1 LSIIKNGILLRR
13 RGFVAS
19 LILYTSFYTSYFVLS
34 LFVVQQLFPS
44 NFDIALVQSLFNFV
58 IAITCILSSF
68 FMGRLEKL
76 RVIYACS
83 ITISIATGLLFLASN
98 YLFTAAALIL
108 IIAMFFGLGQL
119 AFFSYFWKLTA
130 PEERGRISGLIGFV
144 TLSFYLLI
152 DVALAETLNFSGTL
166 ILGIILSSAPLLVIL
181 LSPKKAKFTE
191 KKAERENYPE
201 KRTILLY
208 SIPWV
213 VFSIINATFAKNI
226 SSIIS
231 QAILSSTYLL
241 LIVLQLVA
249 ALLGTLSGGII
260 ADFFGRRTSLVISL
274 TLYGIST
281 AFVGIAN
288 NYALLYFVYVA
299 NGFSWGILLT
309 MYNFV
314 VWGDLANKE
323 NVAKLYSI
331 GLATFYSCVGLGLL
345 LPQISQVPLEV
356 SVLLSCVLIFLANIP
371 IVVAPELLSSDF
383 RERIRLRLHM
393 NAVKKIRQSRHQG

>member
-1 LSIIKNGILLRR
+1 
-13 RGFVAS
+13 
-19 LILYTSFYTSYFVLS
+19 
-34 LFVVQQLFPS
+34 
-44 NFDIALVQSLFNFV
+44 
-58 IAITCILSSF
+58 
-68 FMGRLEKL
+68 MGRLEKL